1 MLNLYNIMPSYSVSH
16 PDLHLLNTF
25 AEINSQFPLR
35 TKLELNK
42 CKASEY

>member
-1 MLNLYNIMPSYSVSH
+1 MLSLYIMPNCSVSLM
-16 PDLHLLNTF
+16 DLHLLNTF
-25 AEINSQFPLR
+25 AEINNQFPLR

>member
-1 MLNLYNIMPSYSVSH
+1 MLNLYNIIPNYSVSH

-25 AEINSQFPLR
+25 AEINSWFPLR

-42 CKASEY
+42 CEASEC